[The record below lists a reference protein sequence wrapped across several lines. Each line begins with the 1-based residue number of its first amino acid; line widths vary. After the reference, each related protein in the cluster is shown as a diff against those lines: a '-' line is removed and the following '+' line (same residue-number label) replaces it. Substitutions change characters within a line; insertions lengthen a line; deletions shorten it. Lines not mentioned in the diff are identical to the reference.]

1 MGNLAFTLFSGRRR
15 RFCMDKL
22 IDIKIKTN
30 QKFVLAYRHHH
41 LQSIPPLSSNIPMA
55 HNPGLRRQ
63 VIDIYKGK

>member
-1 MGNLAFTLFSGRRR
+1 MENVALNIFSGRKRSP
-15 RFCMDKL
+15 CM

-41 LQSIPPLSSNIPMA
+41 LQSIPPLSSKIPMA

-63 VIDIYKGK
+63 VIDIYKGE